1 MISMPIIMVSPFLAL
16 ALFYFLPFR
25 TAMPI
30 YIVILILAAFF
41 YYLMIKSMRAKVQT
55 GLEKMIGGE
64 ARVLENID
72 PEGKVSFKGEI
83 WTAKTRGKR
92 FDEGSRV
99 RILDAEGL
107 VLIVGAPDDDENQR
121 ALSS

>member
-1 MISMPIIMVSPFLAL
+1 MVSPFLAL

-83 WTAKTRGKR
+83 WTTKTRGKR